1 MRDFFKAAI
10 PEPVTLLGQKLEPFS
25 VGHWILC
32 ERFDCSYITG
42 GQATIPDLM
51 MGVLICCHKYDEFLH
66 IAREGC
72 IYELSKKWTKQIGNF
87 SFPEK
92 SKAFSDYVDDSIK
105 NCPKY
110 WVEDKGTSSGKPS
123 GAPYIQ
129 TIKSFLISKT
139 NLTEQEVLNRPFAQA
154 VWDMTTCLEIDG
166 TLKINSKEDDEAAE
180 EAKRFET
187 YFEGLT
193 EEEKNKMRGIPAN
206 N

>member
-1 MRDFFKAAI
+1 MNFFISLVKVVFMNCLKNGLNKLVI
-10 PEPVTLLGQKLEPFS
+10 FHFLKSQK
-25 VGHWILC
+25 
-32 ERFDCSYITG
+32 RFLT
-42 GQATIPDLM
+42 T
-51 MGVLICCHKYDEFLH
+51 
-66 IAREGC
+66 
-72 IYELSKKWTKQIGNF
+72 
-87 SFPEK
+87 
-92 SKAFSDYVDDSIK
+92 
-105 NCPKY
+105 KY